1 MTDTESLI
9 EASVRERRRQGF
21 IFTIALLVV
30 GVFLSVGWLSAWN
43 GREAWHEQ
51 AMTWQDRYVELY
63 DEYTAT
69 TGEEP
74 DAPEPG
80 VVAEQGPQ
88 GEPGS
93 PGAPGPVGPAGPSG
107 APGPA
112 GAPGK
117 NGDKGDP
124 GETGEPGASGQPGP
138 SGQSGGQGSAGP
150 AGPQGAKGD
159 PGTPGTP
166 GAIGPQGPAGAPG
179 PTCPDGYTAET
190 RWISVSDSELGIFY
204 PQQATVCI
212 PTPTGGTP

>member
-1 MTDTESLI
+1 MSEPDDLLN
-9 EASVRERRRQGF
+9 ASIRERRRLV
-21 IFTIALLVV
+21 IVFTALIAVVAIAL
-30 GVFLSVGWLSAWN
+30 GVGWLSAWG

-63 DEYTAT
+63 DEFTVA

-107 APGPA
+107 TPGPQ
-112 GAPGK
+112 GARGVP
-117 NGDKGDP
+117 GDP
-124 GETGEPGASGQPGP
+124 GDDGEPGEPGAAGQQGQT
-138 SGQSGGQGSAGP
+138 GQSGGQGPAGATGPQGPKGDAGAPGP
-150 AGPQGAKGD
+150 AGPQG
-159 PGTPGTP
+159 
-166 GAIGPQGPAGAPG
+166 PAGTPG
-179 PTCPDGYTAET
+179 PTCPDGYAAET
-190 RWISVSDSELGIFY
+190 RWISVSDSDIGIFY
-204 PQQATVCI
+204 PQQAIVCI